1 MVRFKNRYILFE
13 IVYDEDEEK
22 KINVNYSIIS
32 KAIKTSIEQN
42 FGAYGIGIIQSSFT
56 IKYFSPVT
64 KIGILRSS
72 RKQFNMIWA
81 SLTFINNIQNNG
93 CLIRVLHVGGTI
105 KSTQKA
111 AIKYD
116 QEQLLSIYSKIAKSK
131 NTKNDNFDIEEH
143 IQKSYNDIMSIEV

>member
-56 IKYFSPVT
+56 SNFYKIKLYFNFKKKKKNFI
-64 KIGILRSS
+64 KIFIIL
-72 RKQFNMIWA
+72 
-81 SLTFINNIQNNG
+81 
-93 CLIRVLHVGGTI
+93 
-105 KSTQKA
+105 
-111 AIKYD
+111 
-116 QEQLLSIYSKIAKSK
+116 
-131 NTKNDNFDIEEH
+131 
-143 IQKSYNDIMSIEV
+143 

>member
-13 IVYDEDEEK
+13 IIYDEDENN
-22 KINVNYSIIS
+22 KININYNIVLN
-32 KAIKTSIEQN
+32 AIKTSIEQN
-42 FGAYGIGIIQSSFT
+42 FGAYGIGITQSSFT
-56 IKYFSPVT
+56 MKYFSPVT

-81 SLTFINNIQNNG
+81 SLTFINNIQNNR
-93 CLIRVLHVGGTI
+93 CLVRVLHVGGTI

-116 QEQLLSIYSKIAKSK
+116 QEQLLLIYSQLSKRKSM
-131 NTKNDNFDIEEH
+131 NHFIF
-143 IQKSYNDIMSIEV
+143 

>member
-13 IVYDEDEEK
+13 IIYDEDEK
-22 KINVNYSIIS
+22 KKLNINYSIIS
-32 KAIKTSIEQN
+32 NAIKTSIEQN
-42 FGAYGIGIIQSSFT
+42 FGSYGIGITQSSFT

-93 CLIRVLHVGGTI
+93 CLVRVLHVGGTI

-116 QEQLLSIYSKIAKSK
+116 QEQLLSIYSQLSK
-131 NTKNDNFDIEEH
+131 RKGIR
-143 IQKSYNDIMSIEV
+143 KL